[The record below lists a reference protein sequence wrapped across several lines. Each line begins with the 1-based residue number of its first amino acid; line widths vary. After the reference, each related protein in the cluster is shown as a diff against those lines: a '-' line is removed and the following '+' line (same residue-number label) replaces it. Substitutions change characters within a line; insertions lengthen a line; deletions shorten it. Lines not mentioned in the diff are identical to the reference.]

1 MFNLLLICGGP
12 SLERGISLNS
22 VRSFYDNIGKSKDI
36 QISVIFVDL
45 YLNKYFVDETF
56 LYSNTPSDFDFKL
69 ANESKK
75 LSEEE
80 FIDALKSASLVMPVI
95 HGTYGEDGTIQKIL
109 EENNIPF
116 VASGSSSCD
125 LMYSKSNAEN
135 KILRKYDFTTI
146 PKLILNKYEDK
157 ISDKIKKFYNEFKL
171 EKVVIKPVKGGSSF
185 GVVLAEDFEDCI
197 EKVKSQFDSYE
208 DILIE
213 EFCKGKEFTVIILQ
227 NPQGE
232 PVALIPTEIEVK
244 IKSDVISRNTE
255 QEHEKEKFSDN
266 SFFTTRR
273 KYLPTNETHYYNP
286 PRFSKEIIQKIRNQA
301 EKLFKLAGAKD
312 FLRIDGWLLDNE
324 EIYFSDFNPISGME
338 QNSFLFQQGAKIGFT
353 HKKILEYI
361 LNSSCER
368 QNIVF
373 PKELQGNQLNN
384 KKRVNVLLG
393 GITSERQVSLMSGS
407 NVWLKLLNSDIYE
420 PHPYLLTMKDNEFKV
435 LELSYDII
443 LNHTVEEIIYQNQVR
458 TQKDIEL
465 ISQIQD
471 KLGMD
476 KKISLDVNSEYVSLN
491 EFIDNSKIQDAYV
504 FLALHGGFGEGGG
517 IQKIL
522 EEKGVKFNG
531 SSSISSEICMDKKK
545 TGEIVDGLNLPGLR
559 TAKKISISINQL
571 KEKLTNKELKLF
583 WEELV
588 KQFKNSKVVVKPQYD
603 GCSTGVVVL
612 TSANEFEKYI
622 NFFVNKID
630 VAPKGTFKMHDEQ
643 ISLGVHNTDILLEEY
658 IEVDKI
664 SISNNK
670 IIYKEPIRW
679 TELTIG
685 VLENDKKYHALNPSI
700 TIADSGV
707 LSLEEKFQGGMGVNI
722 TPPPEYILKTKLV
735 DKLKRY
741 VEKLCETVG
750 INDYCRIDVF
760 VNNSTEEI
768 IIIEINTLPGLS
780 PSTVLFQQGAK
791 EIPSLNPLKLLEK
804 IILNKNK

>member
-22 VRSFYDNIGKSKDI
+22 VRSFYDNVGKNKNIKID
-36 QISVIFVDL
+36 VIFVDL

-69 ANESKK
+69 AHESTK
-75 LSEEE
+75 LSEEK
-80 FIDALKSASLVMPVI
+80 FIKALKSANLVVPVI
-95 HGTYGEDGTIQKIL
+95 HGTYGEDGTVQKIL
-109 EENNIPF
+109 EDNNIPF
-116 VASGSSSCD
+116 VASGSIACD
-125 LMYSKSNAEN
+125 LMYNKSNAEN
-135 KILRKYDFTTI
+135 KILRKHNFTTI
-146 PKLILNKYEDK
+146 PKLILNKDDLDVRNKVNE
-157 ISDKIKKFYNEFKL
+157 FYNKFDLK
-171 EKVVIKPVKGGSSF
+171 KTVIKPIKGGSSF
-185 GVVLAEDFEDCI
+185 GVVLANNLKECI
-197 EKVKSQFDSYE
+197 EKTEIQFNEYD

-213 EFCKGKEFTVIILQ
+213 KFCDGKEFTVIILQ
-227 NPQGE
+227 NPQGN
-232 PVALIPTEIEVK
+232 PVALIPTEIE
-244 IKSDVISRNTE
+244 IKNQSKVICKKVE
-255 QEHEKEKFSDN
+255 QEAEKEKFSND

-301 EKLFKLAGAKD
+301 EELFTIADAKD
-312 FLRIDGWLLDNE
+312 FLRIDGWVLENN

-353 HKKILEYI
+353 HKNILEYI
-361 LNSSCER
+361 LKSSCER
-368 QNIVF
+368 QKVEY
-373 PKELQGNQLNN
+373 PQELQNNNLNN

-407 NVWLKLLNSDIYE
+407 NVWLKLINSDIYE

-443 LNHTVEEIIYQNQVR
+443 LNHTVEEIIYQNEVR
-458 TQKDIEL
+458 TEQDIDML
-465 ISQIQD
+465 TDIH
-471 KLGMD
+471 KNLGINNIVSI
-476 KKISLDVNSEYVSLN
+476 KQNSDYISLN
-491 EFIDNSKIQDAYV
+491 EFVDNCKVQDAYV
-504 FLALHGGFGEGGG
+504 FLGLHGGFGEGGG

-531 SSSISSEICMDKKK
+531 SGSITSQICMDKNK
-545 TGEIVDGLNLPGLR
+545 TGEIVNSLNLDGLR
-559 TAKKISISINQL
+559 TARKISISVNQL
-571 KEKLTNKELKLF
+571 KEKLINNELESFWKILTEEFENNKI
-583 WEELV
+583 
-588 KQFKNSKVVVKPQYD
+588 VVKPQYD

-612 TSANEFEKYI
+612 TSKYELEKYI
-622 NFFVNKID
+622 NFFVNQID
-630 VAPKGTFKMHDEQ
+630 TAPKGTFKMHDEQ
-643 ISLGVHNTDILLEEY
+643 ISLGIHNRDILLEEY

-664 SISNNK
+664 LISNNE
-670 IIYKEPIRW
+670 IIFKEPVEWI
-679 TELTIG
+679 ELTIG
-685 VLENDKKYHALNPSI
+685 VLENRRSYHALNPSI

-722 TPPPEYILKTKLV
+722 TPPPEYILKPKLV
-735 DKLKRY
+735 DKLKKY
-741 VEKLCETVG
+741 VEKLCEKVG

-791 EIPSLNPLKLLEK
+791 EIPPLNPLKLLEK
-804 IILNKNK
+804 IISNK